1 MRIEVRNN
9 NVEGA
14 IRVLKKKLQKEGF
27 YTTLRSKE
35 FFRSKSE
42 KRRLQKDAGRKRH

>member
-14 IRVLKKKLQKEGF
+14 IRVLKKKLQKEQ
-27 YTTLRSKE
+27 KN
-35 FFRSKSE
+35 E
-42 KRRLQKDAGRKRH
+42 KDQEEGK